1 MSRLASLH
9 PSLAAYLRQR
19 LAAFQDGFRHN
30 VAIVG
35 PLGNGKSTLLQHAL
49 AGAPS
54 GVARISCVLQ
64 RDSVPGFVK
73 RFATAV
79 VRASLDTSEDLP
91 WEALLQRAAPV
102 APNTVAAA
110 RALERYASGHLQAE
124 AFVHALDLVPVLH
137 QELQRPCVLVLD
149 EFLHLE
155 DLGLSHAFH
164 ELGKRVMTWPYVM
177 FWVSSSSGCRAREI
191 LRERLQLLFGQF
203 ELLSLGPIETPAAMT
218 WMQQQCPGIGQ
229 APEVVNFLLHWLGA
243 SPWYLGILLKRMSEL
258 SRLKPRRAQPGTSN
272 RGGGR
277 RVTEQIMLDAAWDV
291 LGSADGVLHQWC
303 AALVDRI
310 VHHPHGPLAREALI
324 AIARGARTSQAV
336 AQQYST
342 RRHLSEAL
350 QLLVE
355 QDLVQ
360 RKGACW
366 VIPDQL
372 FACWLSSVLGE
383 GLSQGA
389 RDPQAARAA
398 FHQAVWSTWT
408 QWLAVSG
415 QPLAARVEQ
424 LFAQFRNET
433 VSLDYKTGRLPVFSQ
448 MNRQPARRADET
460 YLVAEGEERRW
471 CCLIHEGKLDE
482 AEIASF
488 EQFCR
493 SQLPRPSRK
502 IVVARNGMEL
512 NAKLLAKEANMWVW
526 EPEDVNLLFLLY
538 GQPPLSRA

>member
-1 MSRLASLH
+1 MSQVTDLH
-9 PSLAAYLRQR
+9 PSLTTYLRQR
-19 LAAFQDGFRHN
+19 LGAFQDGFRHN
-30 VAIVG
+30 VAVVG
-35 PLGNGKSTLLQHAL
+35 PAGNGKSTLLQQAL

-54 GVARISCVLQ
+54 GVTRISCVLQ

-73 RFATAV
+73 RFATAT
-79 VRASLDTSEDLP
+79 VRAALDTPEELS
-91 WEALLQRAAPV
+91 WETLLQRAAPV

-124 AFVHALDLVPVLH
+124 AFVHALDLIPILH

-155 DLGLSHAFH
+155 ELGLSHAFH

-177 FWVSSSSGCRAREI
+177 FWVSSSSSCRAREI

-203 ELLSLGPIETPAAMT
+203 ELVSLGPIETPAATT
-218 WMQQQCPGIGQ
+218 WMRQLCPGIGQ
-229 APEVVNFLLHWLGA
+229 APDVVNFLLHWLGA
-243 SPWYLGILLKRMSEL
+243 SPWYLNILLKRMSEL
-258 SRLKPRRAQPGTSN
+258 ARLRPAQGRSDG
-272 RGGGR
+272 RHR
-277 RVTEQIMLDAAWDV
+277 RVRQITEAIMLDAAWDV
-291 LGSADGVLHQWC
+291 LGSSDGVLHQWC
-303 AALVDRI
+303 AAQVDRI
-310 VHHPHGPLAREALI
+310 VHHPHGPLAREGLV
-324 AIARGARTSQAV
+324 AIARGARTSQHV
-336 AQQYST
+336 AQQYGT

-372 FACWLSSVLGE
+372 FACWLSGVLGE
-383 GLSQGA
+383 QLQGE
-389 RDPQAARAA
+389 RDPQHARAT
-398 FHQAVWSTWT
+398 FHQAMLSTWT
-408 QWLAVSG
+408 QWLAVVG
-415 QPLAARVEQ
+415 EPLAARVEQ

-433 VSLDYKTGRLPVFSQ
+433 VSLDHKTGRLPAFYQ
-448 MNRQPARRADET
+448 MNRQPTVRADET
-460 YLVAEGEERRW
+460 YLVAEGEQRRW

-482 AEIASF
+482 AEIAAF

-502 IVVARNGMEL
+502 IVVARDGMEL
-512 NAKLLAKEANMWVW
+512 NAKLLAKEASMWVW

-538 GQPPLSRA
+538 GQPPLGRT